1 MNPAGF
7 ESTISAKERPQTHAL
22 GRAAI
27 YTSYVRPNLAAAAS
41 TRPNSPMIKAP
52 HVGPLL
58 HNQQYGQAVRQ
69 VNK

>member
-1 MNPAGF
+1 MTPAGF
-7 ESTISAKERPQTHAL
+7 EPTISANEWPQTHAL

-27 YTSYVRPNLAAAAS
+27 YTSYVWPNLAAA
-41 TRPNSPMIKAP
+41 NSPMIKAP
-52 HVGPLL
+52 PHVGPRL